1 MSASGRPIYLQ
12 IRDTIVARILDGGDG
27 AQLPSVRAL
36 AADAGVNPL
45 TVAKAYQDL
54 QAAGLVTAKK
64 GVGLFAG
71 DAAAKRLRH
80 SEREAFLNQEW
91 PRLRN
96 RIEQLGLSPEDLF
109 ETA

>member
-12 IRDTIVARILDGGDG
+12 IRDTIVTRILDGGDG
-27 AQLPSVRAL
+27 ALLPSVRAL
-36 AADAGVNPL
+36 AAEAGVNPL

-54 QAAGLVTAKK
+54 QAAGLVTARK

-71 DAAAKRLRH
+71 DSAADRLRH
-80 SEREAFLNQEW
+80 SERESFLNQEW
-91 PRLRN
+91 PRLRS
-96 RIEQLGLSPEDLF
+96 RIEQLGLSPQDLF